1 MLPEAPSFFEKA
13 KRQTYLLK
21 CKKKE
26 QKAKELGIEC
36 IHLHVDRHFKFVNT
50 SLHHLSTIVSAAARM
65 RHRRRKY

>member
-13 KRQTYLLK
+13 ETDIFTEMQ
-21 CKKKE
+21 KKE